1 MPSRKKPLEASLL
14 RAEWKKIS
22 KVTGSNV
29 GFAAQSHFCLGK
41 STEPIR
47 SPPYPQADVA
57 DVGIRACT
65 ILTVDIVSVTSQLF
79 VFPCIPPH
87 KHKPKPRYINQCS
100 FQHGRPRVEAQVG
113 GRQACAR
120 PPNTPSPVLEQ
131 PTDSHGHLPAGNIH
145 ESPSLYLSGLL
156 FYRHH
161 TGMTVLA
168 VCGYCDVKYA
178 RTVDGMHLAPA
189 EWFVC
194 VSTESAQLL
203 CTSVSSGPQKL
214 LTIVTTEEKGP
225 SSSTHRS
232 FRAPVPVRPRD
243 PSVSTSSGLSL
254 IFGALVP
261 PHTLPPRIR
270 SPPCIKIFFPN

>member
-1 MPSRKKPLEASLL
+1 MHYPDGGYGVCYISALCVSLYTAAQTQTQASLYESML
-14 RAEWKKIS
+14 ISAWKAPS
-22 KVTGSNV
+22 GRSTGW
-29 GFAAQSHFCLGK
+29 
-41 STEPIR
+41 R
-47 SPPYPQADVA
+47 D
-57 DVGIRACT
+57 
-65 ILTVDIVSVTSQLF
+65 
-79 VFPCIPPH
+79 
-87 KHKPKPRYINQCS
+87 
-100 FQHGRPRVEAQVG
+100 
-113 GRQACAR
+113 AR

-156 FYRHH
+156 FYHHH

-178 RTVDGMHLAPA
+178 RTADSMHLAPA

-194 VSTESAQLL
+194 VSTKSAQLL

-254 IFGALVP
+254 IFGAVVP